1 MPADSSQI
9 RFLFRPTE
17 RFISCRGGS
26 LRPPARLQQSRF
38 RAMKEK
44 SKIKLPARFTA
55 RWHAPRIRCAR
66 RHADSRKGCPYDSI
80 KPASGSGKE
89 KYYPAACSNSVH
101 GGMRTATR
109 AVPTVFALLIPG
121 ETSKIFAHTICSNS
135 VHAGACH
142 KFLLR
147 YRQKCVI
154 LFILITMS
162 IFQSEAEI
170 LAVLKQVKRLVVKV
184 GTSTLTYD
192 TGRTNIRRMH
202 KLVSVLSD
210 IVNSGIEVALVTS
223 GAIGVGVGKLG
234 LSARPEDTPGRQ
246 AAATVGQCELM
257 FMYDKLFAEY
267 GHTVGQM
274 LITKSDVDNPERRQN
289 LINAFEKIFEFGAIP
304 IINENDSVAVEE
316 IVYGD
321 NDSLS
326 AIVAALI
333 GADALVILT
342 DIDGLYDANPTE
354 NEDAR
359 LIPEVREITPALL
372 EIAGGHGSR
381 FSTGG
386 MVTKLHAAQ
395 IAMDAGIDVIV
406 MNGTAPEAIYKAL
419 DGKQVGTF
427 FVCIKEK

>member
-1 MPADSSQI
+1 
-9 RFLFRPTE
+9 
-17 RFISCRGGS
+17 
-26 LRPPARLQQSRF
+26 
-38 RAMKEK
+38 
-44 SKIKLPARFTA
+44 
-55 RWHAPRIRCAR
+55 
-66 RHADSRKGCPYDSI
+66 
-80 KPASGSGKE
+80 
-89 KYYPAACSNSVH
+89 
-101 GGMRTATR
+101 
-109 AVPTVFALLIPG
+109 
-121 ETSKIFAHTICSNS
+121 
-135 VHAGACH
+135 
-142 KFLLR
+142 
-147 YRQKCVI
+147 
-154 LFILITMS
+154 MS

-234 LSARPEDTPGRQ
+234 LPARPEDTPGRQ

-359 LIPEVREITPALL
+359 LIPEVREITPELL

-419 DGKQVGTF
+419 DGKQVGTL
-427 FVCIKEK
+427 FVGKKEK